1 MPISAMPPAAGVY
14 LIFLVFLCGACGGS
28 FVNCAASRRV
38 RGEKLARGRSHC
50 MACGHTLGVRDLAP
64 IVSWLCLRGKCRFC
78 GEKISA
84 RYPLTELLLALA
96 FTAAAV
102 RFGLSQRTVEYCL
115 LFALLLLLALIDLET
130 MEIPDFPLAFGALLW
145 AVCLPLEP
153 DPLKSLTRGLLGGL
167 LPGGLLLLFVLL
179 MDKLMKRET
188 MGGGDI
194 KLFAM
199 LGLYAGPAVDLVLVL
214 ASCLLGL
221 VFGRVRARRGQPFPF
236 GPTIAAAA
244 VPALLWGPALVEWYM
259 GLFI

>member
-84 RYPLTELLLALA
+84 RYPLTEPLLALA
-96 FTAAAV
+96 FTAA
-102 RFGLSQRTVEYCL
+102 
-115 LFALLLLLALIDLET
+115 T
-130 MEIPDFPLAFGALLW
+130 MEIPDLPLAFGALLW

-153 DPLKSLTRGLLGGL
+153 DPLKSLMRGFLGGL

-199 LGLYAGPAVDLVLVL
+199 LGLYAGPAADLVLVL

-236 GPTIAAAA
+236 GPAIAAAA
-244 VPALLWGPALVEWYM
+244 VPALLWGPALVEWYL
-259 GLFI
+259 GLFM